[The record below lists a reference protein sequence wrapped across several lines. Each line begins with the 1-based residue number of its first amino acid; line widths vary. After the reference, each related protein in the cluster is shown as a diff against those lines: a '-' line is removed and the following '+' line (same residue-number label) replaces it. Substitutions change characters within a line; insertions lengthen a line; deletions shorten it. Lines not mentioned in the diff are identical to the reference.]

1 MYPDQGEPNAMPAPL
16 MRPLPDL
23 PADARA
29 DLRYYCG
36 FGCVRCGVTI
46 YRYLSLPV
54 LKDRRQDSGAAAT
67 LLCPTCH
74 RLVEEERLSP
84 AQVHM
89 FHANPVVR
97 QRHFSRDRLP
107 FSNDL
112 PELAVGGSRAVRDT
126 PIPFAVEGDPL
137 LLFAPPR
144 QGVGATRISVR
155 MGGEDG
161 EPVEIIDGNEW
172 VAPEEKWRFAHR
184 GDRFIVTEL
193 KGDGLCV
200 LRIVQRNR
208 IAIEHLRTV
217 IRGRRVEAT
226 PDWVE
231 VDGKRFIDRIASGV
245 LVGLEL

>member
-1 MYPDQGEPNAMPAPL
+1 MPAPL
-16 MRPLPDL
+16 MRLLPDL
-23 PADARA
+23 PAQARS
-29 DLRYYCG
+29 DLRYHCG

-46 YRYLSLPV
+46 YQYLGLPPIND
-54 LKDRRQDSGAAAT
+54 KRQAAADGAT

-74 RLVEEERLSP
+74 QLVEEERLTP
-84 AQVHM
+84 AQVHA
-89 FHANPVVR
+89 FHANPVAR

-126 PIPFAVEGDPL
+126 PIPLSLEGEPL

-155 MGGEDG
+155 LGGPDG
-161 EPVEIIDGNEW
+161 EPVQIIDGNEW
-172 VAPEEKWRFAHR
+172 LADVADWNFGYR
-184 GDRFIVTEL
+184 GDRFFITEVG
-193 KGDGLCV
+193 GDGLAV

-208 IAIEHLRTV
+208 IAIEHLRTS
-217 IRGRRVEAT
+217 IRGRRIEAT

-231 VDGKRFIDRIASGV
+231 VDGRRLIDRIASGV
-245 LVGLEL
+245 LIGLDT

>member
-1 MYPDQGEPNAMPAPL
+1 MRL
-16 MRPLPDL
+16 MPDL

-29 DLRYYCG
+29 ELRYRCG

-46 YRYLSLPV
+46 YQYLALPIV
-54 LKDRRQDSGAAAT
+54 RDRKADDPPEPT
-67 LLCPTCH
+67 MMCPTCH
-74 RLVEEERLSP
+74 RLVEEERLTPS
-84 AQVHM
+84 QVHV
-89 FHANPVVR
+89 FHANPVAR

-126 PIPFAVEGDPL
+126 PIPLALEGEPL

-155 MGGEDG
+155 LGSGNGEAAQ
-161 EPVEIIDGNEW
+161 IIDGNEW
-172 VAPEEKWRFAHR
+172 LITDGSWSFAYR
-184 GDRFIVTEL
+184 GDRYFVTEAR
-193 KGDGLCV
+193 GDGLAV

-208 IAIEHLRTV
+208 IAVEHLRTNL
-217 IRGRRVEAT
+217 RGRRIEAT

-231 VDGKRFIDRIASGV
+231 VDGRRFVDRVSSGV
-245 LVGLEL
+245 LVGLDL